1 MNWYLYNLML
11 SSLDLFS
18 GIGGMTLALHGAAK
32 PLLYCDKLEPAR
44 DVLRANIKRGLLP
57 DAPIL
62 EDVRDLSGTKVP
74 GKVDLVCAGFP
85 CVGFSS
91 AGSKQGFRNEHTNIY
106 HELVRVLGETQ
117 PSLAFLE
124 NVPGVLAGFDQIR
137 EDFLGLGYSMAWC
150 MLSCNQV
157 GGYQRRKRWFA
168 LAFRDDGLDKVR
180 VALSNVQA
188 RPIMDWKATE
198 MPKKTT
204 DQKDCIR
211 PQLLGNSVVP
221 DVARV
226 AFRFL
231 CKVILRREEAIVK
244 NKETNEPDEFGY
256 IDSADGKVRALSKR
270 FIRQA
275 METSSGDFPPI
286 VLDPSIWTT
295 DKPPISLPHY
305 SGFLTAPVTKSLFAT
320 PRFGNSSTGTNYLT
334 KRALQDLQT
343 QVRFVRDGDTKHRFT
358 NPEFVEWLMG
368 FPSSWTKT
376 S

>member
-1 MNWYLYNLML
+1 ML

-18 GIGGMTLALHGAAK
+18 GIGGMTIALHGAAN

-44 DVLRANIKRGLLP
+44 AVLRTNMKRGLLP
-57 DAPIL
+57 EAPIL
-62 EDVRDLSGTKVP
+62 EDVRDLTRANLP
-74 GKVDLVCAGFP
+74 NDVDLICAGFP

-91 AGSKQGFRNEHTNIY
+91 AGNKQGFRNEHTNIY
-106 HELVRVLGETQ
+106 HELVRVLGETK

-124 NVPGVLAGFDQIR
+124 NVPGVLAGFEQIR
-137 EDFLGLGYSMAWC
+137 ADFLGLGYSLVWC

-168 LAFRDDGLDKVR
+168 LAFRDDPETLEKVCR
-180 VALSNVQA
+180 ALSNAQTI
-188 RPIMDWKATE
+188 PIMDWKNTD

-204 DQKDCIR
+204 DQKDSIR

-231 CKVILRREEAIVK
+231 CKAILRREESIAK
-244 NKETNEPDEFGY
+244 DKPSSQDPEEFGY
-256 IDSADGKVRALSKR
+256 VDSTQDGRYRALSKR
-270 FIRQA
+270 FIRKA
-275 METSSGDFPPI
+275 MEYSSGDFPPI
-286 VLDPSIWTT
+286 VLDPSEWTT
-295 DKPPISLPHY
+295 DKPPLSLPHY
-305 SGFLTAPVTKSLFAT
+305 SGFLTEPVTKNYFAT

-343 QVRFVRDGDTKHRFT
+343 QVRFVRDGQPKHRFT

-368 FPSSWTKT
+368 FPTSWTQV